1 MNEKLTPHFF
11 VSVTKS
17 IVRIVGFSL
26 LLSSIPM
33 AAVALVIAEL
43 ISIVEE
49 LV

>member
-17 IVRIVGFSL
+17 ILRVVGFSF
-26 LLSSIPM
+26 LLSSITIG
-33 AAVALVIAEL
+33 VGVLVIAEL
-43 ISIVEE
+43 ISIIEE

>member
-1 MNEKLTPHFF
+1 MNKKLTPHFF
-11 VSVTKS
+11 VSVAKS

-26 LLSSIPM
+26 LLSSIPI
-33 AAVALVIAEL
+33 AAVVLVIAEL

>member
-11 VSVTKS
+11 VSIAKS

-26 LLSSIPM
+26 LLSSIHM
-33 AAVALVIAEL
+33 AVVVLVIAEL

>member
-11 VSVTKS
+11 VSVAKS

-26 LLSSIPM
+26 LLSSIYM
-33 AAVALVIAEL
+33 AVVVLVIAEL

>member
-17 IVRIVGFSL
+17 ILRIVGFSS
-26 LLSSIPM
+26 LLSSITIG
-33 AAVALVIAEL
+33 VGVLVIAEL
-43 ISIVEE
+43 ISIIEE